1 MNGNDLIS
9 RDDALAAIASD
20 GSRMDAIEAINRA
33 PARDMPPDLAR
44 LVAAAGDLAEIMDKP
59 DQSDGM
65 QSRYHYDW
73 HKVDDALALLRA
85 ALATWEGRK

>member
-9 RDDALAAIASD
+9 RDEALAAITGAER
-20 GSRMDAIEAINRA
+20 RMDAIEAINRA

-44 LVAAAGDLAEIMDKP
+44 LVVAAGDLAEIMDKP

-73 HKVDDALALLRA
+73 HKVDDALARFHA
-85 ALATWEGRK
+85 IAEGKP